1 MLVLWLLWT
10 VCGPS
15 VLWSRSCAASM
26 RPRPHFSQYGDS
38 NTRHSPPRRAAVHT
52 ARVMQS
58 ANAAA
63 PKILEALRILGNA
76 EKDHV
81 RFAMLGLSPDLQA
94 MALDACTKARPVAWR
109 LRSREIATTLRI
121 ETADMR
127 RRYSDLVTTK
137 ADWSSPVGIL
147 GGEIVQVLIT
157 SMIGYER
164 TDRHVQDYRAAA
176 KLAGINREWRD
187 AVRMWRDE
195 ECSIFLD
202 AAYDATPMRLFS
214 IPRVAPNV
222 RALYCHPLSHSGGP
236 KWSIDK
242 EAVLALRACTKLER
256 LMLDNCEG
264 LDSSTLI
271 ALLQSCPSLHKLR
284 LVCSEVSSPTYLCIA
299 LPKFPHVVVTVS
311 RCSSLL
317 SKATDLSRHL
327 NVEACQWCAT
337 SARGNLA
344 VSL

>member
-1 MLVLWLLWT
+1 
-10 VCGPS
+10 
-15 VLWSRSCAASM
+15 
-26 RPRPHFSQYGDS
+26 
-38 NTRHSPPRRAAVHT
+38 
-52 ARVMQS
+52 MQS

-222 RALYCHPLSHSGGP
+222 RALYSHPLSHPGSKVVDRQGG
-236 KWSIDK
+236 ST
-242 EAVLALRACTKLER
+242 CTAGVYQAER

-284 LVCSEVSSPTYLCIA
+284 LVCSEVSSPTYLCMA
-299 LPKFPHVVVTVS
+299 LPKFPQVVVTVS

-327 NVEACQWCAT
+327 KFEACQWCAT
-337 SARGNLA
+337 STRGILA